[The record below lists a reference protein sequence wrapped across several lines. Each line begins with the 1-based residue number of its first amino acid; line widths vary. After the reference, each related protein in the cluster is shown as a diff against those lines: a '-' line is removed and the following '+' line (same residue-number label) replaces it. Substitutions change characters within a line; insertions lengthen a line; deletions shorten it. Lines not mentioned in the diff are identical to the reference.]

1 MWEDTGLR
9 FSYALWDEWCR
20 MKMRCH
26 VNREGLLTF
35 ICQSMVQPVYVVIFL
50 MGRCE
55 FLVWYIRYIYV
66 FIDLLLCLFTA
77 CLNLTWIFL
86 SETRILDKLCFVLVN
101 LFFYIYSYY
110 YNILTCLDLLPG
122 ILRVVL
128 SSYHRTVKLF
138 VAHIVF
144 LWFQTVTM
152 LQLLYFRNSME
163 IMEKM
168 LVHPHT
174 NVTDFLKE

>member
-1 MWEDTGLR
+1 
-9 FSYALWDEWCR
+9 
-20 MKMRCH
+20 
-26 VNREGLLTF
+26 
-35 ICQSMVQPVYVVIFL
+35 MVQPVYVVIFFW

-55 FLVWYIRYIYV
+55 FVVWYIRYIYV

-163 IMEKM
+163 IMEKT

-174 NVTDFLKE
+174 NVTGFLQEWSC

>member
-1 MWEDTGLR
+1 
-9 FSYALWDEWCR
+9 
-20 MKMRCH
+20 
-26 VNREGLLTF
+26 
-35 ICQSMVQPVYVVIFL
+35 

-55 FLVWYIRYIYV
+55 FVVWYIRYIYV

-101 LFFYIYSYY
+101 LFFRIYSYY

-138 VAHIVF
+138 CGTHCFPLIPDC
-144 LWFQTVTM
+144 
-152 LQLLYFRNSME
+152 N
-163 IMEKM
+163 
-168 LVHPHT
+168 
-174 NVTDFLKE
+174 NVTITIF

>member
-1 MWEDTGLR
+1 MQD
-9 FSYALWDEWCR
+9 SS
-20 MKMRCH
+20 
-26 VNREGLLTF
+26 LLTF
-35 ICQSMVQPVYVVIFL
+35 ICSLDGSTYI
-50 MGRCE
+50 RCE
-55 FLVWYIRYIYV
+55 FVVWYIRYIYV

-101 LFFYIYSYY
+101 LFFRIYSYY

-138 VAHIVF
+138 VAHIIF
-144 LWFQTVTM
+144 LWFHTVTM
-152 LQLLYFRNSME
+152 LQLVYFRNWME
-163 IMEKM
+163 IMEKT

-174 NVTDFLKE
+174 NVTGFLQEWSCYCPCSLHFDFYLHEWKWNLMLF